1 MSPRPTAADLHG
13 FIAEL
18 KKDILEE
25 TKRAYGEKAFHRWM
39 NPLYEGALA
48 NPDGYACLRG
58 SCGDSMELFLKFDG
72 KRVSQISF
80 RTAGCGAGAVCGSY
94 AAEMALAKNPEEIL
108 QITGQ
113 SILERLG
120 GLPRE
125 EAPVATLAAE
135 TLHAA
140 LRDFIC
146 KQKGRKE
153 KEKKVRGH
161 S

>member
-1 MSPRPTAADLHG
+1 VSDTTAPTNLRG
-13 FIAEL
+13 FIEEL

-25 TKRAYGEKAFHRWM
+25 TKRAYGEKAFDRWR
-39 NPLYEGALA
+39 NPLYEGTLA
-48 NPDGYACLRG
+48 NPDGYACLRS
-58 SCGDSMELFLKFDG
+58 SCGDSVELFLQFDG
-72 KRVSQISF
+72 ERVSHASF

-94 AAEMALAKNPEEIL
+94 AAEMALHKSPEEIL
-108 QITGQ
+108 QITDQ

-125 EAPVATLAAE
+125 EEPVATLAAE

-146 KQKGRKE
+146 KQKERD
-153 KEKKVRGH
+153 EKKTKRGH
-161 S
+161 A

>member
-1 MSPRPTAADLHG
+1 MSQGPTPADLHD

-18 KKDILEE
+18 KKEILEE
-25 TKRAYGEKAFHRWM
+25 TKRAYGEKAFHRWT

-48 NPDGYACLRG
+48 SPDGYACRSS

-72 KRVSQISF
+72 ERVSQASF